1 MLRLTES
8 SPSDRFTKLLVDEET
23 LLVSSS
29 RKLSCITIVASF
41 LFLKKIRDIRYD
53 SEGEKKLFAASTE
66 QKFLFCFDQVFRY

>member
-29 RKLSCITIVASF
+29 RKLCITIVASF
-41 LFLKKIRDIRYD
+41 LFLKKFRDIRYD

>member
-29 RKLSCITIVASF
+29 RKLCITIVASF
-41 LFLKKIRDIRYD
+41 LFFKKFRDIRYD